1 MSPGILERPGS
12 PLAIDYPF
20 GRGNGPLEEGG
31 MQIPNEQECAEL
43 LAKYDTP
50 VHIISHSR
58 KVAQVGCLLGIGL
71 VGQRDHPLNLALLG
85 ASCLL
90 HDIGKYPC
98 LVDGAGYHDI
108 RGEEIL
114 QAEGYPAVAR
124 IVVQHVVLRGSK
136 DDPIREEH
144 IVFYADKRVVHDK
157 VVSLEERFIYLA
169 ETYAKSNAA
178 AEWLLRMK
186 ADCTRLEKRIFE
198 LLDFNPEDVP
208 DLIG

>member
-1 MSPGILERPGS
+1 ML
-12 PLAIDYPF
+12 
-20 GRGNGPLEEGG
+20 
-31 MQIPNEQECAEL
+31 IPSEQECAAL
-43 LAKYDTP
+43 LSKYDTP
-50 VHIISHSR
+50 EHIISHSR
-58 KVAQVGCLLGIGL
+58 MVAQVGCLLGTRL
-71 VGQRDHPLNLALLG
+71 RKRDYPLNMDLLG

-98 LVDGAGYHDI
+98 IVEGGGYHDVK
-108 RGEEIL
+108 GEEIL

-136 DDPIREEH
+136 GDPIREEH
-144 IVFYADKRVVHDK
+144 IVFYADKRVVHDQ

-186 ADCTRLEKRIFE
+186 ADCSRLEEQIFAM
-198 LLDFNPEDVP
+198 LDFGPEDIP
-208 DLIG
+208 DLIAREILNQPGEGGCWPR

>member
-1 MSPGILERPGS
+1 MV
-12 PLAIDYPF
+12 
-20 GRGNGPLEEGG
+20 
-31 MQIPNEQECAEL
+31 IPSEQECAAL

-50 VHIISHSR
+50 EHIISHSR
-58 KVAQVGCLLGIGL
+58 KVAQVGHLLGVEL
-71 VGQRDHPLNLALLG
+71 RKRDHPLNMALLD

-98 LVDGAGYHDI
+98 IVDGNGYHDV

-136 DDPIREEH
+136 EDPIREEH
-144 IVFYADKRVVHDK
+144 IVFYADKRVVHDQ
-157 VVSLEERFIYLA
+157 VVSLDDRFAYLA

-186 ADCTRLEKRIFE
+186 TDCMRLEREIFA
-198 LLDFNPEDVP
+198 LLDFYPEDVL
-208 DLIG
+208 DLLG